1 MTGLNL
7 QYFRETDPRV
17 LDTKSDLSQIRYSD
31 LNYSSRLKALLT
43 ATRDMG
49 NPMACAPFNDLLN
62 GRHSVASVNDEL
74 AKLTFPQKEQNAIQS
89 DPC

>member
-49 NPMACAPFNDLLN
+49 KPMACAPFNDLLN
-62 GRHSVASVNDEL
+62 GRHSVASVNDAL

-89 DPC
+89 DSC